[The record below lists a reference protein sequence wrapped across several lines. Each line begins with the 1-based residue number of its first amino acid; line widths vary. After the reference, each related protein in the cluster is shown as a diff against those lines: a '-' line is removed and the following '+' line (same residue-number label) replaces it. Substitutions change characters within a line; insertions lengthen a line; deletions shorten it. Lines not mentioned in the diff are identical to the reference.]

1 MSVRTRCLAGGS
13 ATLALLLLCTVSAS
27 AQGHVTTRWNVKHDV
42 SAPLSEMIK
51 NAPKAQKGAKHEAEP
66 LKRIPLPP
74 GMLPGVEDTVR
85 QRTAVSSTTP
95 GASLNFEG
103 LGNAQYGFTVSSA
116 PPDTNGAVG
125 ATQYFQLVNSSFA
138 VFSKTTGA
146 LVAGPTATNTLWSG
160 FGGGC
165 QTNDDGDG
173 IVLYDKLA
181 NRWVVSQFSV
191 STTPFLQCVAVS
203 TTSDA
208 TGTYNRYSF
217 QYSNFDDYPK
227 MGVWPDGYYTTFN
240 MFNGNTFV
248 GADSCAYDRVSM
260 LAGSA
265 AQQVCFQQG
274 SGVGGLLPS
283 DLDGTTA
290 PPAGSPNYQIY
301 YGTNSLQ
308 LYKFHV
314 DFSNTANSTYTG
326 PTNIPVAAFSALCGG
341 GTCVPQPSG
350 GNQLDSLADRL
361 MFRLAYR
368 NFGSHESL
376 VVNHSIVSG
385 SSGGVRWYEIQNPNG
400 TPVVAQQ
407 STFAPDSNYRWMG
420 SVAMDQSG
428 DLAVGYSVSSSSLDT
443 SVRFAARLA
452 GDPLN
457 TLGAEVSAVAGGG
470 VQNGSTSNGPLTRWG
485 DYSAMQV
492 DPVDDCTF
500 WYTQEYIKTTG
511 SFNWST
517 RISSF
522 KFPSCGASGPT
533 ASLSPTSLTFGN
545 QNVGSTSAAQNI
557 TLSNSGT
564 AALSITSIAASGD
577 YAQTNNCG
585 ASLAAGANCA
595 ISVKF
600 TPTAAGTRTGTIT
613 VTDNAPGS
621 PQTASLTGTG
631 VAVGPSAS
639 LSPTSLTFASQ
650 TIGTTS
656 AAQNI
661 TLSNGGNAALTV
673 SSITASGDYAQTNNC
688 GASVPAGGSC
698 TISVTFTPT
707 AAGTRTG
714 TITVTDNATGSPQ
727 TASLTGTGATAGGGQ
742 TAAYDS
748 TLKAPKCGTLG
759 NSCDSG
765 PSLLLGR
772 DTLSGG
778 AEPNQPN
785 TINNSC
791 ADGTSGTFHSDESND
806 RIVVATTDGT
816 NFAPGKPVKIS
827 ATVWAYSGFTSDAL
841 DLYYAANASSPTWV
855 LVATIVPPAA
865 GAQTLSANYTLPSG
879 GSLQAVRANFRY
891 TGSASSCS
899 TGAYDDHDD
908 LVFAV
913 GAGTPGFT
921 VAAAPSTLAITQG
934 STGTSTIT
942 VASQNSFSSA
952 TTLTAT
958 GLPTGVTAAF
968 ATNPVTP
975 PANGTATSVLTFT
988 VSSTA
993 TVGTSTVTV
1002 TGTSGS
1008 IVASTPITLTV
1019 NSSSVGPQTAVYDTT
1034 LKVPKCAT
1042 TSTSCDSGAALLLG
1056 KDNMSGGAEPHQPN
1070 TINNSCADGT
1080 SGTFHSDESND
1091 RLVIASTDG
1100 TALTHGKTAKVT
1112 ATVYAWSTGSSDALD
1127 LYYAANAN
1135 SPTWVL
1141 IGTIVPPAGGAQAL
1155 SSTFTLPTG
1164 ALQAVRANFRYQGS
1178 PSSCSTGSYDDHD
1191 DLVFAV
1197 Q

>member
-1 MSVRTRCLAGGS
+1 MFVRTRYSAGS
-13 ATLALLLLCTVSAS
+13 IVSLALLVLGSTVTAS

-51 NAPKAQKGAKHEAEP
+51 NAPKVQKGAKHEAEP
-66 LKRIPLPP
+66 LRRIPLPP
-74 GMLPGVEDTVR
+74 GMLPNVEDTVR
-85 QRTAVSSTTP
+85 QGTAVPNTTP
-95 GASLNFEG
+95 APSLNFEG
-103 LGNAQYGFTVSSA
+103 LGNAQYGFSVASA
-116 PPDTNGAVG
+116 PPDTNGAIG
-125 ATQYFQLVNSSFA
+125 ATQYFQIVNSSFA

-146 LVAGPTATNTLWSG
+146 LVAGPSATNTLWSG

-165 QTNDDGDG
+165 QTNNDGDG
-173 IVLYDKLA
+173 IALYDKLA
-181 NRWVVSQFSV
+181 NRWVISQFSV
-191 STTPFLQCVAVS
+191 TTTPFLQCVAVS

-248 GADSCAYDRVSM
+248 GADSCAYNRTAM
-260 LAGSA
+260 LAGTA
-265 AQQVCFQQG
+265 AQQVCFQQ
-274 SGVGGLLPS
+274 SSAVGGLLPS

-308 LYKFHV
+308 LFKFHV
-314 DFSNTANSTYTG
+314 DFVNTANSTYAG
-326 PTNIPVAAFSALCGG
+326 PTNIPVAAFSALCAG

-368 NFGSHESL
+368 NLGSHESL
-376 VVNHSIVSG
+376 VTSHSVVSG
-385 SSGGVRWYEIQNPNG
+385 TSGGVRWYEIQNPNG

-407 STFAPDSNYRWMG
+407 STFAPDSSYRWM
-420 SVAMDQSG
+420 SSAAMDQAG
-428 DLAVGYSVSSSSLDT
+428 DIAVGYSVSSSAVNP

-452 GDPLN
+452 TDPAS
-457 TLGAEVSAVAGGG
+457 TLGAEVSAVAGTGT
-470 VQNGSTSNGPLTRWG
+470 QSGSSLTRWG
-485 DYSAMQV
+485 DYSAMTV

-500 WYTQEYIKTTG
+500 WYTQEYMKTTG
-511 SFNWST
+511 AFNWNT

-533 ASLSPTSLTFGN
+533 ATLNPTSLTFGN
-545 QNVGSTSAAQNI
+545 QNVGSTSSAQNI
-557 TLSNSGT
+557 TLSNGGT
-564 AALSITSIAASGD
+564 AALAISSIAASGD
-577 YAQTNNCG
+577 YAQTNTCG
-585 ASLAAGANCA
+585 TSLAAGANCT
-595 ISVKF
+595 ISVTF
-600 TPTAAGTRTGTIT
+600 TPTAAGARTGTIS
-613 VTDNAPGS
+613 VTDNAPAS

-661 TLSNGGNAALTV
+661 TLSNAGTAAL
-673 SSITASGDYAQTNNC
+673 SITSIAASGDYAQTNNC
-688 GASVPAGGSC
+688 GTSVAAGGSC
-698 TISVTFTPT
+698 TIAVTFTPT

-714 TITVTDNATGSPQ
+714 AITVTDNAPGSPH

-759 NSCDSG
+759 NACDSG

-772 DTLSGG
+772 ATLAGG
-778 AEPNQPN
+778 TEPNQPN
-785 TINNSC
+785 TINSSC

-816 NFAPGKPVKIS
+816 NFVPGKTVKIS

-841 DLYYAANASSPTWV
+841 DLYYAADATNPVWT
-855 LVATIVPPAA
+855 LVGTIVPTVA
-865 GAQTLSANYTLPSG
+865 GAQTLSANYTLPGG

-908 LVFAV
+908 LIFAV

-921 VAAAPSTLAITQG
+921 VAAAPSAVSVTQG
-934 STGTSTIT
+934 ATGTSTMT

-952 TTLTAT
+952 TTLSVS

-975 PANGTATSVLTFT
+975 PANGSATSLLTFT
-988 VSSTA
+988 AASTA

-1008 IVASTPITLTV
+1008 TTASTTIALTI
-1019 NSSSVGPQTAVYDTT
+1019 NSSSVGAQTAVYDTT
-1034 LKVPKCAT
+1034 LKAPKCAT
-1042 TSTSCDSGAALLLG
+1042 SSTSCDSGAALLLG
-1056 KDNMSGGAEPHQPN
+1056 RDTLSGGAEPHQPN
-1070 TINNSCADGT
+1070 TINSTCADGT

-1100 TALTHGKTAKVT
+1100 TALTHGKSAKVT
-1112 ATVYAWSTGSSDALD
+1112 ATVWAYSGFSSDSLD
-1127 LYYAANAN
+1127 LYYTANATT
-1135 SPTWVL
+1135 PTWVL
-1141 IGTIVPPAGGAQAL
+1141 IGTLKPTAAGAQTL
-1155 SSTFTLPTG
+1155 SATFTLPTG
-1164 ALQAVRANFRYQGS
+1164 AVQAVRANFRYLGS
-1178 PSSCSTGSYDDHD
+1178 AASCSAGAYDDHD
-1191 DLVFAV
+1191 DLIFAV